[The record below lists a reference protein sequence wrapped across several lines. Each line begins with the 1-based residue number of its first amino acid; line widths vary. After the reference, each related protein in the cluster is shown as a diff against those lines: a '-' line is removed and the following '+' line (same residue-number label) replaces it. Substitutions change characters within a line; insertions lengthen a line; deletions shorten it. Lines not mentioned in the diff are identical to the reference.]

1 MHVLV
6 HPAAGFGG
14 KRRAGRSD
22 AAQSG
27 KVVVLPR
34 RDPRLDASRQ
44 VRGAGSEEGRAVA
57 GGEAEQC
64 PRLRPTGVAVELQD
78 GAARGEHRHPQVPH
92 DPVRRGEPE
101 EPVALANVEL
111 QSGGLEVLED
121 RAAVSVHDGLRHPG
135 RAGRIDDPERVRE
148 RNGRECQRRW
158 RGDRLDE
165 RDGARR
171 SGHVDGGPGIE
182 VRHHHDRLDGWQL
195 PNDLAYR
202 LSAVERLPAIA
213 VPIHCE
219 EHLRFDLAEAVDYAG
234 RTHVGRRAG
243 PDRAQARAR
252 EHGDDGLGDV
262 RQVGG
267 YAITRPDAE
276 TRERRGQRPDL
287 CAEGAPRQLEPRPRL
302 GLKDESRARHP
313 FRTERAPER
322 LFRVAYRRAFEP
334 ARAGHHAA
342 LEHALVRAMR
352 DHPAEVPD
360 RRPERL
366 QLLYRPAPERVVAI
380 EAQASLPLEPAPV
393 AGDSGGLDPCG

>member
-1 MHVLV
+1 
-6 HPAAGFGG
+6 
-14 KRRAGRSD
+14 
-22 AAQSG
+22 
-27 KVVVLPR
+27 
-34 RDPRLDASRQ
+34 
-44 VRGAGSEEGRAVA
+44 
-57 GGEAEQC
+57 
-64 PRLRPTGVAVELQD
+64 
-78 GAARGEHRHPQVPH
+78 
-92 DPVRRGEPE
+92 
-101 EPVALANVEL
+101 
-111 QSGGLEVLED
+111 
-121 RAAVSVHDGLRHPG
+121 VSVHDGLRHPG

-219 EHLRFDLAEAVDYAG
+219 EHLRFDLAEALDY
-234 RTHVGRRAG
+234 
-243 PDRAQARAR
+243 
-252 EHGDDGLGDV
+252 
-262 RQVGG
+262 
-267 YAITRPDAE
+267 
-276 TRERRGQRPDL
+276 
-287 CAEGAPRQLEPRPRL
+287 
-302 GLKDESRARHP
+302 
-313 FRTERAPER
+313 
-322 LFRVAYRRAFEP
+322 
-334 ARAGHHAA
+334 
-342 LEHALVRAMR
+342 ALVRAMR